1 MSPQQKF
8 NEFTKKLYNEYIA
21 KLVTRLLEEAVS
33 LVTRFN
39 VADST
44 VSDPTSR
51 AGSNLEDSV
60 DSFN

>member
-1 MSPQQKF
+1 M
-8 NEFTKKLYNEYIA
+8 THIA
-21 KLVTRLLEEAVS
+21 KSVTRFLEEAVA
-33 LVTRFN
+33 LVTLFN

-51 AGSNLEDSV
+51 PGSNLEDSV